1 MIIISLHYHLDPLA
15 PLLWDLIGPLLG
27 PIFANPNI
35 VMIGHGIMGGDIPAL
50 FRDFGIIVVNAF
62 DTQEASGYL
71 GRTGVG
77 LAALLDLWGCPLK
90 REIATLKDRMKHAD
104 WRLRPLTDVML
115 RYATLD
121 VHYLV
126 SLYKL
131 QVRELLLSSVA
142 CMGKGDKT
150 GYQGQDGIPLKKRTF
165 PPKGKGNDSVPK
177 ECSSTNSNSNHNQE
191 KNEKSDCA
199 MKKKDIGVRNGS
211 SSSSGV
217 AGDDGGG
224 MRECVDED
232 QSERL
237 EVNDDSLAVHML
249 LDIKNR
255 GVATA
260 QDNDDDEDDEGA
272 EVWGLDPAVEV
283 EVEVGMDGS
292 TSSNNNKS
300 KLNYVNDRFH
310 SEAGGEDD
318 DDEIGEAEDGEN
330 GGILVSSSLH
340 CYYKLSYCYDAVRCK
355 TSFSYFDS
363 HSVKKFYVN
372 ATNYDLIL
380 KHLCRRLVNALN

>member
-1 MIIISLHYHLDPLA
+1 MTLNYTAYYRIDPLA

-50 FRDFGIIVVNAF
+50 YRDFGIIVVNAF
-62 DTQEASGYL
+62 DTQEASGFL

-104 WRLRPLTDVML
+104 WRLRPLTDIML

-142 CMGKGDKT
+142 CMGRGDKT
-150 GYQGQDGIPLKKRTF
+150 GYQGQDGIPLTKNPKKSL
-165 PPKGKGNDSVPK
+165 PLKGKGNVLPIPK
-177 ECSSTNSNSNHNQE
+177 ECSLPKTNQDKH
-191 KNEKSDCA
+191 DLTV
-199 MKKKDIGVRNGS
+199 KKKEIVVSNG
-211 SSSSGV
+211 
-217 AGDDGGG
+217 ACDFHELDNDD
-224 MRECVDED
+224 DENN
-232 QSERL
+232 ERL

-255 GVATA
+255 EASTT
-260 QDNDDDEDDEGA
+260 QDSGNNNNNDNDIYDDDEDEEGA
-272 EVWGLDPAVEV
+272 EVWGLDPATEV
-283 EVEVGMDGS
+283 EVEVGMEGN
-292 TSSNNNKS
+292 TNNKNDFKS
-300 KLNYVNDRFH
+300 KLDYTNDRFH
-310 SEAGGEDD
+310 NEAGGEDD
-318 DDEIGEAEDGEN
+318 DDDIGEPEDDEN
-330 GGILVSSSLH
+330 CGILVSTDLH
-340 CYYKLSYCYDAVRCK
+340 SFLLCLMMVTIMSDQIYFLPIFYDFHYYFAFL
-355 TSFSYFDS
+355 TQ
-363 HSVKKFYVN
+363 
-372 ATNYDLIL
+372 
-380 KHLCRRLVNALN
+380 

>member
-1 MIIISLHYHLDPLA
+1 
-15 PLLWDLIGPLLG
+15 
-27 PIFANPNI
+27 
-35 VMIGHGIMGGDIPAL
+35 VKIGHGIMGGDIPAL

-62 DTQEASGYL
+62 DTQEASGFL

-165 PPKGKGNDSVPK
+165 PPKGKGNISVPK
-177 ECSSTNSNSNHNQE
+177 ECSSTNSHSNINASQ
-191 KNEKSDCA
+191 EKSDGA
-199 MKKKDIGVRNGS
+199 MKKKETVVTNGS
-211 SSSSGV
+211 SSSG
-217 AGDDGGG
+217 GGGGG
-224 MRECVDED
+224 MRESVDDD

-255 GVATA
+255 GAATA
-260 QDNDDDEDDEGA
+260 QDNDDDDDEDDEGA

-283 EVEVGMDGS
+283 EVGMDGN

-310 SEAGGEDD
+310 NEAGGDD
-318 DDEIGEAEDGEN
+318 DDDDDDIGEAEDDEN
-330 GGILVSSSLH
+330 GGILVSINL
-340 CYYKLSYCYDAVRCK
+340 YY
-355 TSFSYFDS
+355 F
-363 HSVKKFYVN
+363 
-372 ATNYDLIL
+372 
-380 KHLCRRLVNALN
+380 

>member
-1 MIIISLHYHLDPLA
+1 MIDPLA

-62 DTQEASGYL
+62 DTQEASGFL

-150 GYQGQDGIPLKKRTF
+150 GYQGQDGIPLIKNAKRPF
-165 PPKGKGNDSVPK
+165 PPKGKGNVSLPK
-177 ECSSTNSNSNHNQE
+177 ECSSSISNQE
-191 KNEKSDCA
+191 INEVSL
-199 MKKKDIGVRNGS
+199 KKKETVVS
-211 SSSSGV
+211 T
-217 AGDDGGG
+217 GGG
-224 MRECVDED
+224 FQESTIDEEH
-232 QSERL
+232 SERL

-255 GVATA
+255 GALTT
-260 QDNDDDEDDEGA
+260 QDNDDDEDEEGA

-283 EVEVGMDGS
+283 DVEAGRECNA
-292 TSSNNNKS
+292 SSNNSKS
-300 KLNYVNDRFH
+300 KVNYSNDRFH
-310 SEAGGEDD
+310 NEAGGEDD
-318 DDEIGEAEDGEN
+318 DDDIGEGDDDDNCGV
-330 GGILVSSSLH
+330 LVSTYFHNCCHTAVVSSNMLQ
-340 CYYKLSYCYDAVRCK
+340 
-355 TSFSYFDS
+355 SFYGLIN
-363 HSVKKFYVN
+363 YQTRYLLQL
-372 ATNYDLIL
+372 TNVSLI
-380 KHLCRRLVNALN
+380 RLVNLLRWRVSKAMMKMMICGTAGVKKHLRKMLHKAR